1 MNRRVVAIFAVFL
14 LAAPLS
20 GSIAE
25 GDSNFDNYNDFEFF
39 LSTQSKEVPYQ
50 EPISWDE
57 LTPWW
62 ETTTMDKWTLNRI
75 NVQYYDPDSSLN
87 LLSDSSAISRII
99 LPIICIFILALLFW
113 RRQKVN

>member
-1 MNRRVVAIFAVFL
+1 MNHRVVAIFAVFL

-25 GDSNFDNYNDFEFF
+25 GDSNSDNRNDFEFF

-57 LTPWW
+57 FC
-62 ETTTMDKWTLNRI
+62 
-75 NVQYYDPDSSLN
+75 
-87 LLSDSSAISRII
+87 LLYTSPSPRD
-99 LPIICIFILALLFW
+99 
-113 RRQKVN
+113 